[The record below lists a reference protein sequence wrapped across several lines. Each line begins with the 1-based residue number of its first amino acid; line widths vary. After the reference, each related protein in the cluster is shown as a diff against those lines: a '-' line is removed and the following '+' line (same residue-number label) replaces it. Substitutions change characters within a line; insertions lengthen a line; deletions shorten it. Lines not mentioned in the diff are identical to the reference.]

1 MVQLK
6 TVGRKLARIPLIVCL
21 CISLLPA
28 NSIAFADSVQSNT
41 RLEQLNE
48 AALFSSLDSDTEAF
62 LDNAD
67 SYVEGRDYAENQM
80 IVSFDI
86 KQFDIPADEGLTNE
100 VLTDFDY
107 GSGILNA
114 CGYSIMGVIPGYDSC
129 VQVLA
134 DLPEGISVKEA
145 ILDASENARVIG
157 ACPNY

>member
-1 MVQLK
+1 MVQFE
-6 TVGRKLARIPLIVCL
+6 TVGRKLSRILLIICL

-28 NSIAFADSVQSNT
+28 YSIAFADSVQSNT
-41 RLEQLNE
+41 RQEQLNE

-80 IVSFDI
+80 IVSFNV
-86 KQFDIPADEGLTNE
+86 KQFDISVDEGLTNE
-100 VLTDFDY
+100 VLTGFDFD
-107 GSGILNA
+107 SDILNA
-114 CGYSIMGVIPGYDSC
+114 CDYSIMGVIPGYDSC